1 MKGLIKLNNIAV
13 KTVSSKCITP
23 SKTESESEV
32 KAKMYKKCMEKL
44 LQMYF

>member
-1 MKGLIKLNNIAV
+1 MKGLIELNNIAV
-13 KTVSSKCITP
+13 ETVSSKCTTP
-23 SKTESESEV
+23 SKTEDECEV